1 MGKKDKYE
9 GFRPGTADY
18 IKAGT
23 APAHYPVEDIPEV
36 AFVGRSNVGKSTLIN
51 LLTARKSLART
62 SRTPGR
68 TQLIQFFRVS
78 PGIIFADFPG
88 YGFAMVPKAIR
99 RQWGPMITT
108 YLKVRDKLCA
118 VVLIVDIRRDPQK
131 RELEILDW
139 LEQNERNVLIVATK
153 LDKIGP
159 NKRMARIK
167 ALAADL
173 GVPKDSVF
181 PFSALSGEGRMEIW
195 EALLGVAD
203 YGGK

>member
-1 MGKKDKYE
+1 MGKKDKFQGY
-9 GFRPGTADY
+9 RPGNAEY

-23 APAHYPVEDIPEV
+23 APEHYPDEDIPEV

-51 LLTARKSLART
+51 RLTARKSLART

-78 PGIIFADFPG
+78 PGIVFADFPG
-88 YGFAMVPKAIR
+88 YGFAKVPKSIQ

-108 YLKVRDKLCA
+108 YLKVRDSLCA

-139 LEQNERNVLIVATK
+139 LDENERNVLIVATK
-153 LDKIGP
+153 LDKIAP
-159 NKRMARIK
+159 NKRIARIK
-167 ALAADL
+167 ALAAGL
-173 GVPKDSVF
+173 GVPKDSIF
-181 PFSALSGEGRMEIW
+181 PFSALSGEGRAEIW
-195 EALLGVAD
+195 DALLGVAD
-203 YGGK
+203 HGTE